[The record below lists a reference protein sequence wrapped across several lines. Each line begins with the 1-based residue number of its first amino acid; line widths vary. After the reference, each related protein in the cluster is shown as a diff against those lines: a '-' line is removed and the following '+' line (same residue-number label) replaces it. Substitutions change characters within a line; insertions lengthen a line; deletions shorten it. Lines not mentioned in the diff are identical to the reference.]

1 MRAQRFASDQKP
13 SCIIET
19 IEDCKLWKV
28 LMLATLSLAL
38 SLLSSPVQ
46 TEWIETDAAP
56 IEVMVLGSYHFTG
69 GGQDLHNPEVDD
81 HLAPER
87 QAEIV
92 EVIDAL
98 AQFAP
103 TKVMVELTPEYED
116 AFNADYQTY
125 LAGERALTVNER
137 QQLGMRL
144 AARLGHERLYAIDQ
158 ASDMD
163 FEGMMTA
170 AAEAGQERLLGEFGN
185 FNAAVPVLMADMESG
200 TVMERLRGSNAQ
212 FAHDAHGLY
221 LTLAQMGT
229 TETPIG
235 VQEMGEWW
243 TRNLAIFANA
253 ARHAEPGDRLVLIYG
268 AGHKHLLE
276 QFFEDAPG
284 FRVVDPLDTLTQ

>member
-1 MRAQRFASDQKP
+1 
-13 SCIIET
+13 
-19 IEDCKLWKV
+19 
-28 LMLATLSLAL
+28 MLATLSLAL

-69 GGQDLHNPEVDD
+69 GGQDLHNAQVDD

-87 QAEIV
+87 QAEI
-92 EVIDAL
+92 EQVIEAL
-98 AQFAP
+98 AGFAP
-103 TKVMVELTPEYED
+103 TKVMVELTPDYED
-116 AFNADYQTY
+116 SFNAEYQAY
-125 LAGERALTVNER
+125 LAGEHALTVNER

-144 AARLGHERLYAIDQ
+144 AARLGHERLYAIDW
-158 ASDMD
+158 ASGMD

-170 AAEAGQERLLGEFGN
+170 ADEAGQTRLLGEFGN
-185 FNAAVPVLMADMESG
+185 FNAAMPDVMAHMESG
-200 TVMERLRGSNAQ
+200 SVAARLRASNGP
-212 FAHDAHGLY
+212 FVHDSHGLY

-229 TETPIG
+229 SDAPIG
-235 VQEMGEWW
+235 VQEMSTWW

-253 ARHAEPGDRLVLIYG
+253 ARHAEPGDRLLLIYG

-284 FRVVDPLDTLTQ
+284 FRVVDPLDTLPQ

>member
-1 MRAQRFASDQKP
+1 
-13 SCIIET
+13 
-19 IEDCKLWKV
+19 
-28 LMLATLSLAL
+28 MLATLSLAL
-38 SLLSSPVQ
+38 SLFSAPVQ

-87 QAEIV
+87 QAEIDEVV
-92 EVIDAL
+92 EAL

-116 AFNADYQTY
+116 AFNADYQSY

-185 FNAAVPVLMADMESG
+185 FNAAMP
-200 TVMERLRGSNAQ
+200 TVMAQMETGSVMARLQATNSG
-212 FAHDAHGLY
+212 FVHDSHGLY
-221 LTLAQMGT
+221 LTLAQMGSA
-229 TETPIG
+229 ENPIG
-235 VQEMGEWW
+235 VQEMSEWW

-253 ARHAEPGDRLVLIYG
+253 ARHAEAGDRLVIIYG

-284 FRVVDPLDTLTQ
+284 FRVIDPLDTLPQ

>member
-1 MRAQRFASDQKP
+1 
-13 SCIIET
+13 
-19 IEDCKLWKV
+19 
-28 LMLATLSLAL
+28 MLATLTLAI
-38 SLLSSPVQ
+38 SLLASPVQ

-69 GGQDLHNPEVDD
+69 GGQDLHNAQVDD

-87 QAEIV
+87 QAEIA
-92 EVIDAL
+92 EVLDAL
-98 AQFAP
+98 ADFEP
-103 TKVMVELTPEYED
+103 TKVMVELTPEHED
-116 AFNADYQTY
+116 AFNAAYQAY
-125 LAGERALTVNER
+125 LAGEHSLTVNER

-163 FEGMMTA
+163 FEGMMGA
-170 AAEAGQERLLGEFGN
+170 AQDAGQDRLLGEFGN
-185 FNAAVPVLMADMESG
+185 FNAAVPVLMQDMESG
-200 TVMERLRGSNAQ
+200 SVMARLRASNSQ

-221 LTLAQMGT
+221 LTLAQTGT
-229 TETPIG
+229 IEDPIG

-253 ARHAEPGDRLVLIYG
+253 ARHAEPGDRLLLIYG

-284 FRVVDPLDTLTQ
+284 FRIVDPLDTLEE